1 MTVSVIIVSYS
12 RRDLLRQCLRSL
24 ADSRGFEPGELEV
37 IVVDN
42 ASADDSA
49 EMARA
54 EFPEVRLVENER
66 NVGFAR
72 AVNQGLRLSRGE
84 LSLLLNS
91 DCQVEAGAVAT
102 LAEFMA
108 THEEVALVCPMLVY
122 PDGRVQPSG
131 GPVPSLADLL
141 GLASGL
147 DRLTRGRRVAGDEV
161 NQTRE
166 IGQTSGACM
175 MVRRLAWEAVGL
187 LDEAFF
193 MYWEDVDWCRRL
205 ASVGRLMYTPGA
217 RVAHVYGGS
226 SAGAGLLTHV
236 AALGSTVHYARK
248 HHGRA
253 AAELVRLLLL
263 GRELAALVASPLA
276 GRERARRSW
285 RGVRLLVT
293 LNREREGL
301 GGAP

>member
-12 RRDLLRQCLRSL
+12 RRDLLRQCLRSV
-24 ADSRGFEPGELEV
+24 ADSQGFATGELEV

-42 ASADDSA
+42 ASADDSP
-49 EMARA
+49 EMVRA
-54 EFPEVRLVENER
+54 EFPPVRLVENER

-72 AVNQGLRLSRGE
+72 AVNQGLRLSGGE

-91 DCQVEAGAVAT
+91 DCQVEAGAIAA

-108 THEEVALVCPMLVY
+108 DNEDVALVCPMLVY

-131 GPVPSLADLL
+131 GPAPSLAELL
-141 GLASGL
+141 ASASGL
-147 DRLTRGRRVAGDEV
+147 DRLACRPVAGEEV

-175 MVRRLAWEAVGL
+175 MVRRRAWEAVGL

-205 ASVGRLMYTPGA
+205 ATVGRLMYYPGA

-226 SAGAGLLTHV
+226 SSGAGTLTHL
-236 AALGSTVHYARK
+236 AALLSTVQYVRK
-248 HHGRA
+248 WHGRA
-253 AAELVRLLLL
+253 AAQLVRLLLL
-263 GRELAALVASPLA
+263 GRELASLIASPLV
-276 GRERARRSW
+276 GWERARRSW